1 MGSAIFPHKYFVC
14 FFPTE
19 ITVAV
24 YVLLNSKYL
33 PHQRKQIARKN
44 EIVYSVKSSIKFKHK
59 LNLLPFFVCFSI
71 AYSLFEQE
79 IMSYVPVQARSPQGS
94 PNLSTNRIAQ
104 RAPPPFRRDFEAK
117 LRSFYRK
124 LESKGYGQGPHK
136 LK

>member
-1 MGSAIFPHKYFVC
+1 MFEHRIRCLARINIELGYNQTRINIIILIVF
-14 FFPTE
+14 
-19 ITVAV
+19 
-24 YVLLNSKYL
+24 VLLHL
-33 PHQRKQIARKN
+33 
-44 EIVYSVKSSIKFKHK
+44 
-59 LNLLPFFVCFSI
+59 FFC
-71 AYSLFEQE
+71 SLFEQE

-94 PNLSTNRIAQ
+94 PNLNTNRIAQ

>member
-1 MGSAIFPHKYFVC
+1 MFALLFVANHYRFGSFV
-14 FFPTE
+14 
-19 ITVAV
+19 
-24 YVLLNSKYL
+24 VL
-33 PHQRKQIARKN
+33 H
-44 EIVYSVKSSIKFKHK
+44 
-59 LNLLPFFVCFSI
+59 
-71 AYSLFEQE
+71 SLFEQE

-94 PNLSTNRIAQ
+94 PNLNTNRVTQ

>member
-1 MGSAIFPHKYFVC
+1 MLIF
-14 FFPTE
+14 
-19 ITVAV
+19 
-24 YVLLNSKYL
+24 
-33 PHQRKQIARKN
+33 
-44 EIVYSVKSSIKFKHK
+44 SSS
-59 LNLLPFFVCFSI
+59 FSI
-71 AYSLFEQE
+71 FSLFEQE

-94 PNLSTNRIAQ
+94 PNLNTSRVAQ

>member
-1 MGSAIFPHKYFVC
+1 MKFFATCSSRFECKHIYFPRELIFECQKIKLIWLIFMVC
-14 FFPTE
+14 
-19 ITVAV
+19 
-24 YVLLNSKYL
+24 
-33 PHQRKQIARKN
+33 
-44 EIVYSVKSSIKFKHK
+44 
-59 LNLLPFFVCFSI
+59 
-71 AYSLFEQE
+71 YSLFEQE

-94 PNLSTNRIAQ
+94 PNLNTNRIAQ

>member
-1 MGSAIFPHKYFVC
+1 MVDYFFSLVC
-14 FFPTE
+14 
-19 ITVAV
+19 
-24 YVLLNSKYL
+24 
-33 PHQRKQIARKN
+33 
-44 EIVYSVKSSIKFKHK
+44 
-59 LNLLPFFVCFSI
+59 
-71 AYSLFEQE
+71 SLFEQE

-94 PNLSTNRIAQ
+94 PNLNTNRVAQ

>member
-1 MGSAIFPHKYFVC
+1 MEYLFIELTSVNSEYGIFVLFLVANRYRLCSFV
-14 FFPTE
+14 FFG
-19 ITVAV
+19 
-24 YVLLNSKYL
+24 
-33 PHQRKQIARKN
+33 
-44 EIVYSVKSSIKFKHK
+44 
-59 LNLLPFFVCFSI
+59 
-71 AYSLFEQE
+71 SLFEQE

-94 PNLSTNRIAQ
+94 PNLNTRITQ

>member
-1 MGSAIFPHKYFVC
+1 MRFIHFVL
-14 FFPTE
+14 FR
-19 ITVAV
+19 IIKQKLI
-24 YVLLNSKYL
+24 LLNRVSLPYGAITSKEFD
-33 PHQRKQIARKN
+33 H
-44 EIVYSVKSSIKFKHK
+44 
-59 LNLLPFFVCFSI
+59 LLFLCI
-71 AYSLFEQE
+71 YSLFEQE

-94 PNLSTNRIAQ
+94 PNLNTNRIAQ

>member
-1 MGSAIFPHKYFVC
+1 MAYLFIELTSVNSYSLLIAI
-14 FFPTE
+14 
-19 ITVAV
+19 V
-24 YVLLNSKYL
+24 YVLF
-33 PHQRKQIARKN
+33 
-44 EIVYSVKSSIKFKHK
+44 V
-59 LNLLPFFVCFSI
+59 FFN
-71 AYSLFEQE
+71 SLFEQE

-94 PNLSTNRIAQ
+94 PNLNTNRVTQ